1 MVCYAVGGPPTDEE
15 KRGERRATLILEDGT
30 EFQGFVFGSPT
41 SVAGEV
47 GK

>member
-1 MVCYAVGGPPTDEE
+1 MVCYAIESPQPEGGTRVQR
-15 KRGERRATLILEDGT
+15 KATLVLEDGK
-30 EFQGFVFGSPT
+30 EFQGYVFGSPT